1 MEDGMD
7 KNKDT
12 GGAAFPLKE
21 PLTSD
26 SEGMSLRDYLAAK
39 SLNGMLANALYDEF
53 LGSGDFNQVV
63 GRYAELAYMYADA
76 MLLERAK

>member
-1 MEDGMD
+1 MD

-26 SEGMSLRDYLAAK
+26 SEGMSLRDYFAAK
-39 SLNGMLANALYDEF
+39 AINGMLANALYDEF
-53 LGSGDFNQVV
+53 LGSGDFTKVV
-63 GRYAELAYMYADA
+63 GRYAKLGYMYADA
-76 MLLERAK
+76 MMLERAK